1 MHNSLYENLYKK
13 LALDIR
19 TGKLRADSKLPSIRE
34 YADENGISRNTVI
47 NAYNLLLSEG
57 YIYSKEKSGFY
68 VSHMEANPY
77 EMKVA
82 EKEEIREKKVEEARL
97 DLSANLVDSSL
108 FPYSTLRQLYREAL
122 SGSNISLLEMAGSFK
137 GDEQL
142 RASISNFV
150 YTHRGITCSPEQVVI
165 GNGTSYHLQQIS
177 RLFEDR
183 PVYIME
189 KPGFQSTL
197 EIVRDTG
204 CQIIQIELDKA
215 GLRADL
221 LKRRTGDIQNTQL
234 LHISPSHQF
243 PMGTTMSAPRR
254 SSILNWAYSRENRY
268 VIEDDYDSDFRYI
281 GHPIPSLESMDSRER
296 VIYLGTFSR
305 TLTPSMRISYMIL
318 PKPLAELYDER
329 FRYYQCP
336 VSRIDQ
342 KALSLFMD
350 QGYFVRH
357 INRMKRIYRTKRDD
371 MIALLESRMPS
382 IEISGEEAGLHFI
395 IHSPI
400 AEKKLVSQAKKLG
413 LFLRGTGNGWI
424 IIGYAHLDR
433 NEMEKAVC
441 ILEQII
447 STRKNAKNIE

>member
-1 MHNSLYENLYKK
+1 MRNSLYENLYRKI
-13 LALDIR
+13 ALDIR
-19 TGKLRADSKLPSIRE
+19 TGKLAADSKLPSIRG
-34 YADENGISRNTVI
+34 YADENGISRNTVL
-47 NAYNLLLSEG
+47 NAYNLLLLEG

-68 VSHMEANPY
+68 VSHMEANPH
-77 EMKVA
+77 
-82 EKEEIREKKVEEARL
+82 EKKSPVREESVERDEEESLL

-137 GDEQL
+137 GDEEL
-142 RASISNFV
+142 RSSIAEFV
-150 YTHRGITCSPEQVVI
+150 YSHRGITCTPEQVVI
-165 GNGTSYHLQQIS
+165 GNGTSYHLQQIA

-189 KPGFQSTL
+189 RPGFQSTL
-197 EIVRDTG
+197 EIVKDTG
-204 CQIIQIELDKA
+204 CQIIQIELDEA

-221 LKRRTGDIQNTQL
+221 LKRRTKEIQSTQL

-254 SSILNWAYSRENRY
+254 SSILSWAYSKERRY

-281 GHPIPSLESMDSRER
+281 GHPIPSLESMDTRER

-318 PKPLAELYDER
+318 PKPLSRLYDER

-357 INRMKRIYRTKRDD
+357 INRMKRIYRTRRDE
-371 MIALLESRMPS
+371 MIALLESRLPS
-382 IEISGEEAGLHFI
+382 IEIRGEEAGLHFI
-395 IHSPI
+395 IHTPI
-400 AEKKLVSQAKKLG
+400 PERTLVSQAKKLG
-413 LFLRGTGNGWI
+413 LFLKGTGNGWI
-424 IIGYAHLDR
+424 IIGYAHLDGS
-433 NEMEKAVC
+433 EMEKAVS

-447 STRKNAKNIE
+447 STRKSAKNIE